1 MKDCPCGS
9 ELTYKKCCEPLI
21 KGDRKAETPE
31 QVMRARYS
39 AHVKVEMDYLQ
50 TSLHPDKRADY
61 DNDMAREWSEN
72 AEWQGL
78 EIISTQGG
86 GVEDD
91 EGEVEFTAKF
101 IWKGEN
107 RDHHERAH
115 FSKEDGDWYFIEGEA
130 VKSEPFI
137 RPDPK
142 VGRNDPCPC
151 GSGKKYK
158 KCCAR

>member
-9 ELTYKKCCEPLI
+9 GLTYEKCCEPLI
-21 KGDRKAETPE
+21 KGDRKAETAE
-31 QVMRARYS
+31 QVIRARYT
-39 AHVKVEMDYLQ
+39 AHVKVELDYLE

-61 DNDMAREWSEN
+61 DRDVAREWSEN

-78 EIISTQGG
+78 EIIRTEDGG
-86 GVEDD
+86 IEDS
-91 EGEVEFTAKF
+91 EGQVEFLAKF

-107 RDHHERAH
+107 NDHHERAH
-115 FSKEDGDWYFIEGEA
+115 FSKMDGVWYFVEGKA
-130 VKSEPFI
+130 IGPEPFV
-137 RPDPK
+137 RSDPK
-142 VGRNDPCPC
+142 IGRNDLCPC